1 MSNYHKKL
9 HCKYLIK
16 IHLVFVTKYRKN
28 IINGDFRDDLLQ
40 ILYDISLEKDFTI
53 DVMESDDDHLH
64 ILVDIPPQISVQQVV
79 HQLKQIS
86 TYRIYR
92 LHRTYLKN
100 YYWKENTLFSDGY
113 FACSTGDA
121 SSETIRRYIEQQG

>member
-1 MSNYHKKL
+1 MSKYHKKS

-16 IHLVFVTKYRKN
+16 THLVFVTKYRKN
-28 IINGDFRDDLLQ
+28 IINGNFRDDLLQ
-40 ILYDISLEKDFTI
+40 ILYDISLEKDFAI
-53 DVMESDDDHLH
+53 DIMESDGDHLH
-64 ILVDIPPQISVQQVV
+64 ILVDIPPQKSVQQVV
-79 HQLKQIS
+79 HQLKQLS

-92 LHRTYLKN
+92 LYRTYLKN
-100 YYWKENTLFSDGY
+100 HYWKENTLYSDGY

>member
-1 MSNYHKKL
+1 MCKYHKKS

-28 IINGDFRDDLLQ
+28 IINGKFRDDLLQ
-40 ILYDISLEKDFTI
+40 IIYDISLEKRFTI
-53 DVMESDDDHLH
+53 DIMESDCDHLH
-64 ILVDIPPQISVQQVV
+64 ILVDISPQISVQQIV

-86 TYRIYR
+86 TFRIYR
-92 LHRTYLKN
+92 LHRAYLKQ
-100 YYWKENTLFSDGY
+100 YYWKENTLYSDGY

>member
-1 MSNYHKKL
+1 MSKYHKKS
-9 HCKYLIK
+9 HSKYLIK

-28 IINGDFRDDLLQ
+28 IINGNFRDDLLQ

-53 DVMESDDDHLH
+53 DIMESDGDHLH

-92 LHRTYLKN
+92 IHRTYLKQ

-121 SSETIRRYIEQQG
+121 SCETIMRYIAEQG

>member
-1 MSNYHKKL
+1 MSNYHKKS

-28 IINGDFRDDLLQ
+28 IINGNFRDGLLQ

-53 DVMESDDDHLH
+53 DIMESDGDHLH
-64 ILVDIPPQISVQQVV
+64 ILVDIPPQKSVQQVV
-79 HQLKQIS
+79 HQLKQLS

-100 YYWKENTLFSDGY
+100 HYWKENTLFSDGY

>member
-1 MSNYHKKL
+1 MSKYHKKS

-28 IINGDFRDDLLQ
+28 IINGKFRDDLLQ

-53 DVMESDDDHLH
+53 DIMESDGDHLH
-64 ILVDIPPQISVQQVV
+64 ILVDIPPQKSVQQVV
-79 HQLKQIS
+79 HQLKQLS

-100 YYWKENTLFSDGY
+100 HYWKENTLYSDGY

>member
-1 MSNYHKKL
+1 MSKYHKKS
-9 HCKYLIK
+9 HCKHLIK

-28 IINGDFRDDLLQ
+28 IINRNFRDDLLQ

-53 DVMESDDDHLH
+53 DIMESDGDHLH
-64 ILVDIPPQISVQQVV
+64 ILVDISPQISVQQVV

-92 LHRTYLKN
+92 IHRTYLKQ

-121 SSETIRRYIEQQG
+121 SSETIMRYIAEQG

>member
-1 MSNYHKKL
+1 MCKYHKKS

-28 IINGDFRDDLLQ
+28 IINDNFRDDLLQ

-53 DVMESDDDHLH
+53 DIMESGGDHIH
-64 ILVDIPPQISVQQVV
+64 ILIDIPPQVSVQQVV

-86 TYRIYR
+86 TYRIYHI
-92 LHRTYLKN
+92 HRRYLK
-100 YYWKENTLFSDGY
+100 
-113 FACSTGDA
+113 
-121 SSETIRRYIEQQG
+121 

>member
-1 MSNYHKKL
+1 MNKYHKKS

-28 IINGDFRDDLLQ
+28 IITGKFRDDLLN
-40 ILYDISLEKDFTI
+40 IIKVISTEKKFIIDII
-53 DVMESDDDHLH
+53 ESDGDHLH
-64 ILVDIPPQISVQQVV
+64 ILIDITPNISVQQVV

-92 LHRTYLKN
+92 IHYDYLKKH
-100 YYWKENTLFSDGY
+100 YWKENTLFSDGY
-113 FACSTGDA
+113 FACSTGDV
-121 SSETIRRYIEQQG
+121 STDIIKKYIENQG

>member
-1 MSNYHKKL
+1 MYLCKNNLIMSNYHKKS

-28 IINGDFRDDLLQ
+28 IINGNFRDDLLQ

-53 DVMESDDDHLH
+53 DIMESDGDHLH

-79 HQLKQIS
+79 HQLKQLS
-86 TYRIYR
+86 T
-92 LHRTYLKN
+92 
-100 YYWKENTLFSDGY
+100 
-113 FACSTGDA
+113 
-121 SSETIRRYIEQQG
+121 

>member
-1 MSNYHKKL
+1 MSKYHKKS

-28 IINGDFRDDLLQ
+28 IINGNFRDDLLQ

-53 DVMESDDDHLH
+53 DIMESDGDNLH
-64 ILVDIPPQISVQQVV
+64 ILVDIPPQKSVQQVV
-79 HQLKQIS
+79 HQLKQLS
-86 TYRIYR
+86 TYRVYR

-100 YYWKENTLFSDGY
+100 HYWKENTLFSDGY
-113 FACSTGDA
+113 FACSTGDT
-121 SSETIRRYIEQQG
+121 SSETIRIYIEQQG

>member
-1 MSNYHKKL
+1 MTEYYKKS

-28 IINGDFRDDLLQ
+28 IIDSNFRDDLLQ
-40 ILYDISLEKDFTI
+40 IIYDISLEKGFTI
-53 DVMESDDDHLH
+53 NIMESDNDHLH
-64 ILVDIPPQISVQQVV
+64 ILIDIPPQISVQQIV
-79 HQLKQIS
+79 HQIKQLSTFRIYQLHRRYLKQ
-86 TYRIYR
+86 
-92 LHRTYLKN
+92 
-100 YYWKENTLFSDGY
+100 YYWKENTLWSDGY

>member
-1 MSNYHKKL
+1 MTEYYKKS

-28 IINGDFRDDLLQ
+28 IIDSNFRDDLLQ
-40 ILYDISLEKDFTI
+40 IIYDISLEKGFTI
-53 DVMESDDDHLH
+53 NIMESDNDHLQ
-64 ILVDIPPQISVQQVV
+64 ILIDIPPQISVQQIV
-79 HQLKQIS
+79 HQIKQLSTFRIYQLHRRYLKQ
-86 TYRIYR
+86 
-92 LHRTYLKN
+92 
-100 YYWKENTLFSDGY
+100 YYWKENTLWSDGY